1 MTAPMRRAERRDLAQ
16 VETLL
21 KQADLPALEAQVPL
35 SNLLVAEDERQV
47 VGAIALEVFGRSGL
61 VRAVVVAP
69 ERRGQGLGR
78 ELCRSLLARA
88 SELGLR
94 EIYAVPSDAVGFF
107 TALGFEP
114 VGEEEIAPALR
125 RSRAF
130 RRRGPDGA
138 PVLRLAL
145 A

>member
-1 MTAPMRRAERRDLAQ
+1 MRRAERRDLAQ

-21 KQADLPALEAQVPL
+21 KQADLPALDNQVPV
-35 SNLLVAEDERQV
+35 SNLVVAEEGRAV

-61 VRAVVVAP
+61 VRSVVVAP
-69 ERRGQGLGR
+69 ERRRQGLGR
-78 ELCRSLLARA
+78 ELLRSLSSRA
-88 SELGLR
+88 SELGLK
-94 EIYAVPSDAVGFF
+94 EFYAIADDGRAFF

-114 VGEEEIAPALR
+114 VGDEEITGPLR
-125 RSRAF
+125 LSRAF
-130 RRRGPDGA
+130 RSRGAAGA